1 MPLRNSPRTILLAAA
16 LALPL
21 PALAQAPAPTPGT
34 PAGPGAPAI
43 SMDEARRIANE
54 NGMVRIEE
62 ISLDDGKWEMEGRDS
77 TGAEIEIDLRASD
90 GTVIKM
96 ERDRPASAG
105 VRP

>member
-1 MPLRNSPRTILLAAA
+1 MTLRDRTRATLLAAA

-21 PALAQAPAPTPGT
+21 PALAQAPAPNT
-34 PAGPGAPAI
+34 PAGAGAPAI

-62 ISLDDGKWEMEGRDS
+62 ISLDDGKWEIEGRDAA
-77 TGAEIEIDLRASD
+77 GAEIEIDLRATD

-96 ERDRPASAG
+96 ERDRPAAAG

>member
-1 MPLRNSPRTILLAAA
+1 MTLRDRTRATLLAAA
-16 LALPL
+16 LALPI
-21 PALAQAPAPTPGT
+21 PALAQAPAPNT
-34 PAGPGAPAI
+34 PAGASAPAI

-62 ISLDDGKWEMEGRDS
+62 ISLDDGKWEIEGRDAA
-77 TGAEIEIDLRASD
+77 GAEIEIDLRATD

-96 ERDRPASAG
+96 ERDRPAAAG

>member
-1 MPLRNSPRTILLAAA
+1 MTLRDRTRAILLATA

-21 PALAQAPAPTPGT
+21 PALAQAPAPGT
-34 PAGPGAPAI
+34 PAGSGAPAI

-62 ISLDDGKWEMEGRDS
+62 ISLDDGKWEIEGRDS

>member
-1 MPLRNSPRTILLAAA
+1 MTLRDRTSATLLAAA

-21 PALAQAPAPTPGT
+21 PALAQVQAPNT
-34 PAGPGAPAI
+34 PAGAGAPAI

-62 ISLDDGKWEMEGRDS
+62 ISLDDGKWEIEGRDAA
-77 TGAEIEIDLRASD
+77 GAEIEIDLRATD

-96 ERDRPASAG
+96 ERDRPAAAG